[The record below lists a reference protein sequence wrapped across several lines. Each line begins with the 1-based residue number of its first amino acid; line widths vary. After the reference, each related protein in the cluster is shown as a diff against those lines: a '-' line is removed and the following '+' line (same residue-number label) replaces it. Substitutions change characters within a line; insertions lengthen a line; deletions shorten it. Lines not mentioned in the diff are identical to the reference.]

1 MARNPKQMPSPM
13 NYPPMAQ
20 PPMQGPM
27 QGLVQGPMQP
37 IYPSPMQP
45 MQPMQP
51 MPGMMP
57 SPMQGV
63 MPRPLQPMPGMMPG
77 PRPPMQAGYRR
88 PPMAM
93 PVVEPKRPKM
103 TNMDRV
109 QQDNDQ
115 KMIESLLSRWYEV
128 RKAGIEVGV
137 GKRGL
142 GVVDRETNQ
151 RERDAAEEDSRRNDS
166 AAAGDAKDRR
176 TTHSGQKQS

>member
-1 MARNPKQMPSPM
+1 MPPAQANMARNPKQMPSPM
-13 NYPPMAQ
+13 NYPPMTQ

-77 PRPPMQAGYRR
+77 PRPPLQAGYRR

-137 GKRGL
+137 GKRG
-142 GVVDRETNQ
+142 
-151 RERDAAEEDSRRNDS
+151 
-166 AAAGDAKDRR
+166 
-176 TTHSGQKQS
+176 